1 MLAWPSPQ
9 QTPPLGVQFPHQKPC
24 RALGGIPRT
33 CVATSAEMCGLSLPR
48 CLLVQGVL
56 KSPGALFAF
65 TPLYLALDGL
75 SQHMRATLKFLQQTI
90 DASERSDFQ
99 PHQDIF

>member
-1 MLAWPSPQ
+1 MFVS
-9 QTPPLGVQFPHQKPC
+9 
-24 RALGGIPRT
+24 
-33 CVATSAEMCGLSLPR
+33 S
-48 CLLVQGVL
+48 GVL